1 MSRFITAAEASELIK
16 DEMTVAIGGF
26 GAYGG
31 PDGLMQALRD
41 RFDETGSPRNI
52 TTVSGISPG
61 DNTRNMVGMNRIAK
75 EGLIKAAIA
84 GHFGNPP
91 LLSELAA
98 SNKIAAFPIPLGVV
112 VHLFRAIA
120 ARQPGYI
127 TNVGLNTYADPRNEG
142 CKINDKARE
151 SGREIV
157 RLMEIDG
164 KEYLFYHSF
173 KIDACL
179 IRGDMA
185 DEDGNICLKK
195 DALHNN
201 EAEIAE
207 ATHNCGGIVICQV
220 EETVKNGTLLGRD
233 VNIHNSIVD
242 YVVKVP
248 RELSRQGYAQEGYH
262 PELSGETII
271 PTDEIEPMPLN
282 VRKVIAR
289 RSAME
294 LSQNCVINLGIGLPS
309 GVGNVANEE
318 GISSLLS
325 MESGPLGG
333 VPVEGVGFGAAI
345 NPEMIIPVSDVF
357 DMYDGGYLDVTFLGG
372 AEIDK
377 KGNVNVSMFGPRCT
391 GPGGF
396 INITQNTP
404 KIYFLAT
411 FTAGKTELEIADGE
425 LRIHKDGSIKKF
437 VDKVQQITFSADYA
451 RKSGQEVGYI
461 TERAVFKLTETGI
474 MLTEIAPGVDLE
486 KDILDKM
493 DFVPEIA
500 EDLAIMDPRLFKPEV
515 MGIASEIS

>member
-1 MSRFITAAEASELIK
+1 
-16 DEMTVAIGGF
+16 MTVPIGGF
-26 GAYGG
+26 GAYVG
-31 PDGLMQALRD
+31 PDGLLKAVGD
-41 RFDETGSPRNI
+41 RFNETRYPMNI

-61 DNTRNMVGMNRIAK
+61 NNTKDSVGMNRIAK

-98 SNKIAAFPIPLGVV
+98 ADRIAAFPVPLGVV

-120 ARQPGYI
+120 AGQPGYI
-127 TNVGLNTYADPRNEG
+127 TNVGLNTYADPRNDG
-142 CKINDKARE
+142 CKINEKARK
-151 SGREIV
+151 SDREIV

-164 KEYLFYHSF
+164 KEYLFYKAFS
-173 KIDACL
+173 IDACL
-179 IRGDMA
+179 IRGSMA
-185 DEDGNICLKK
+185 DKTGNISLKE
-195 DALHNN
+195 DALNNN
-201 EAEIAE
+201 EREIAE
-207 ATHNCGGIVICQV
+207 ATHNCGGTVICQV
-220 EETVKNGTLLGRD
+220 DKVVENGSLLGRD
-233 VNIHNSIVD
+233 VDIHNSIID
-242 YVVKVP
+242 YVVVVP
-248 RELSRQGYAQEGYH
+248 PELSRQGYADNEYH
-262 PELSGETII
+262 PELSGETTI
-271 PTDEIEPMPLN
+271 PTNEIKPMPLS

-294 LSQNCVINLGIGLPS
+294 LTQNCVINLGIGLPS

-377 KGNVNVSMFGPRCT
+377 NGNVNVSMFGPRCT

-404 KIYFLAT
+404 KIYFMAT
-411 FTAGKTELEIADGE
+411 FTAGKTDFEIADGK
-425 LRIHKDGSIKKF
+425 LKIKKDGSIHKF
-437 VDKVQQITFSADYA
+437 VEKVQQITFSADYA

-461 TERAVFKLTETGI
+461 TERAVFKLTDTGI

-486 KDILDKM
+486 KDILSKM
-493 DFVPEIA
+493 DFTPEIA
-500 EDLAIMDPRLFKPEV
+500 SELKTMDPRLFRPEK
-515 MGIASEIS
+515 MGIADDI